1 MEMLHQDHRTRLTKR
16 SANTRERKQP
26 NDTRHPTPKETEIN
40 GGAHAAF
47 QLFFESQFEPLP
59 ALDEPT
65 QRDSSAAEAEAGEDS
80 IWHGISESDGE
91 LESLDAQVHRP
102 DRGLDNEPAV
112 EIINH
117 AASTGSRPDPLPI
130 EELKAFLVRHSND

>member
-1 MEMLHQDHRTRLTKR
+1 MEMLHQNHQTRVTKR
-16 SANTRERKQP
+16 SARASKIRRP
-26 NDTRHPTPKETEIN
+26 SDTGHSTPKVTEIN

-59 ALDEPT
+59 VLDEPT
-65 QRDSSAAEAEAGEDS
+65 ERDPSAAVDEAGEDS
-80 IWHGISESDGE
+80 VWHGISESDGE
-91 LESLDAQVHRP
+91 LQRLDAQIHRP
-102 DRGLDNEPAV
+102 DRDLDNEPAV

-117 AASTGSRPDPLPI
+117 AVYTGSRPEPLPI